1 MFCFR
6 SLDFDIANNRI
17 YWTDV
22 KSKSISRA
30 YLNGSDVQKVL
41 ELGVGSPEGMAV
53 DWVSQNVYWT
63 NAEARRIEVAR
74 VDGSNRRTLV
84 WKDLDNPTTIVV
96 DPGMG

>member
-1 MFCFR
+1 
-6 SLDFDIANNRI
+6 
-17 YWTDV
+17 
-22 KSKSISRA
+22 
-30 YLNGSDVQKVL
+30 
-41 ELGVGSPEGMAV
+41 MAV